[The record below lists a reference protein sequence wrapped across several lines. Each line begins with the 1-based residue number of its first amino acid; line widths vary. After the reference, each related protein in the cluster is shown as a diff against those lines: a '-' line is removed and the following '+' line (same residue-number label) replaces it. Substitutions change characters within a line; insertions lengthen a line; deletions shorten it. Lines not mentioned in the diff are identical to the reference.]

1 MSGHTIS
8 KPKQVFLSLNGLR
21 FILAIWIAYFHVG
34 HMFDDAGMGTLPF
47 LRLGIARVDVFFC
60 LSGFVLSHVYWAQ
73 RTKPFNFADFM
84 VARLARIYPM
94 YLLALGIIIAYLA
107 GGALLGKAPSTSYPF
122 SDLVMNLL
130 FLQASGLTETNS
142 WNFPAWAV
150 AAEMGGYI
158 AFPIFIYLAQLTR
171 KLPYLLLAIAIGL
184 VLLLEIFLQFVS
196 PLPMNELTTDWGILR
211 GASVMFCGVAARS
224 VFNIFKPNTLM
235 AIITAIAG
243 ISLVFTSA
251 MQQWGV
257 PLVGLGAA
265 FLMIGLAR
273 LDELK
278 CPTGLSSQP
287 MQELGNWSY
296 VIFIL
301 HAPIY
306 TILAQIWSLAG
317 YEFVA
322 TPLTSL
328 VFMSVVILVSGPI
341 YHLVEKPS
349 RKFIRKQWEMRRGHT
364 ISNAGL

>member
-1 MSGHTIS
+1 MTTPHVG

-34 HMFDDAGMGTLPF
+34 HMFDEDGFGMLPF
-47 LRLGIARVDVFFC
+47 LRLGIARVDVFFV

-73 RTKPFNFADFM
+73 RTKPFNFLDFM

-94 YLLALGIIIAYLA
+94 YLLALAIIIAYLI
-107 GGALLGKAPSTSYPF
+107 GGAILGKAANTSYPL
-122 SDLVMNLL
+122 SDLVMSLF
-130 FLQASGLTETNS
+130 FLQASGLTQTNS

-158 AFPIFIYLAQLTR
+158 AFPVFIYLAQLTR
-171 KLPYLLLAIAIGL
+171 KLPYLLLAIAIG
-184 VLLLEIFLQFVS
+184 VVYLLEIFLQTVS
-196 PLPMNELTTDWGILR
+196 PLPMNELTSDWGILR

-224 VFNIFKPNTLM
+224 VLNVFKPDTILS
-235 AIITAIAG
+235 IITALAG

-251 MQQWGV
+251 MQHWGV

-278 CPTGLSSQP
+278 VQTGLSSGL

-306 TILAQIWSLAG
+306 TILAQLCTLLG

-322 TPLTSL
+322 TPLSSL
-328 VFMSVVILVSGPI
+328 FFMCVVILISGPI
-341 YHLVEKPS
+341 YHSVEKPA
-349 RKFIRKQWEMRRGHT
+349 REYIRKKWEMHRGHK
-364 ISNAGL
+364 IANAGL